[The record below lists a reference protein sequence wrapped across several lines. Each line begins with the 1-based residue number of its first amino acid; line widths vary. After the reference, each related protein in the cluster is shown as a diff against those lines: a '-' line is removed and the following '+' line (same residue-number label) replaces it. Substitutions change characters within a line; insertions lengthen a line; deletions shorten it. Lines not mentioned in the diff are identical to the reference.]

1 MSLKKIEYSG
11 QIYQNLGKFLAIAD
25 DFTFG
30 QKLAQIEK
38 EAKKRFYDMTDEEIY
53 ITINFLLS
61 TKEYYKDEK
70 LSDEEFEQ
78 WTEKA
83 LNI

>member
-1 MSLKKIEYSG
+1 MSLKVEYSG
-11 QIYQNLGKFLAIAD
+11 QAYQNLGKFLAIPD
-25 DFTFG
+25 GFSFG

-38 EAKKRFYDMTDEEIY
+38 EAKKRFYDMTDEDVY

-70 LSDEEFEQ
+70 LSDDEFEQ
-78 WTEKA
+78 WTLKA
-83 LNI
+83 TNI

>member
-11 QIYQNLGKFLAIAD
+11 QIYQNLGKFLAIPD
-25 DFTFG
+25 GFTFG
-30 QKLAQIEK
+30 EKLTQIEK

-53 ITINFLLS
+53 IVINFLLS
-61 TKEYYKDEK
+61 TKEYYKDDK

-78 WTEKA
+78 WTLKA
-83 LNI
+83 TNI